1 MLIERGA
8 IATAGTKWTLH
19 TARLLQT
26 EIPTTLIGVLQA
38 RLDSLPRNERQ
49 ALQGASVVGH
59 VFWDQTLAALD
70 AQAPAA
76 LPALG
81 RRELV
86 LLHDDDAAP
95 DDVREFAFSHKIL
108 HDVTYDTVLKRRRRD
123 LHARAADW
131 LASRSA
137 ARASEWLAAAAE
149 HYALAGNVAQAAEYF
164 ARAAEHARSRH
175 AHETALAHTA
185 RALALLDG
193 ADPAIAAARSPRA
206 ALAAA
211 GRARVHLRPARPARR
226 AAPGAGRDAAAS
238 PRRSTTTG
246 RAHWRRGGAASSA
259 CAPATTRCRRLR
271 RARRWFSRRAPG
283 PTSRAWRRS
292 ACWPTRSAHRA
303 ASRRARRS
311 PGPAWPRRA
320 RSACGASRASS

>member
-8 IATAGTKWTLH
+8 IATAGAKWTLH

-70 AQAPAA
+70 AKAPAA

-175 AHETALAHTA
+175 AHDAALAHAA

-193 ADPAIAAARSPRA
+193 ADPAA
-206 ALAAA
+206 ALAPHDRLALRWRLLVVREFTLGLL
-211 GRARVHLRPARPARR
+211 GRRDEQRPALDAMRQLAEATRR
-226 AAPGAGRDAAAS
+226 RPGAR
-238 PRRSTTTG
+238 P
-246 RAHWRRGGAASSA
+246 GGAAA
-259 CAPATTRCRRLR
+259 QPVWPAHRRLR
-271 RARRWFSRRAPG
+271 GAG
-283 PTSRAWRRS
+283 
-292 ACWPTRSAHRA
+292 
-303 ASRRARRS
+303 
-311 PGPAWPRRA
+311 G
-320 RSACGASRASS
+320 CGARCDGVRGTRRGRRVAP